1 MEEKLADLQTR
12 IAFQDQEIQ
21 TLNDALI
28 GQQQQIDKLAEQL
41 RVLQD
46 KLKDISSSSVIP
58 QSEEKPPPHY

>member
-21 TLNDALI
+21 TLNDVLI
-28 GQQQQIDKLAEQL
+28 DQQQQIDKLVEQL

-46 KLKDISSSSVIP
+46 KMKDMNPTAVIP

>member
-21 TLNDALI
+21 TLNDVLI
-28 GQQQQIDKLAEQL
+28 DQQQQIDKLVEQL

-46 KLKDISSSSVIP
+46 KLTDMNPTAVIP